1 MDRKKK
7 GIIAYILIT
16 FIMAWLLWEILIRF
30 SGLSIRSPFFQLLL
44 LPGAFSPAIAA
55 VIVRKWITREGF
67 ADAGLKLNLSRGWRY
82 YLVAWLLPLPISAIV
97 IGLVVVLGIGDPD
110 FSLHRAM
117 GALLPNTAIPALP
130 SFIWAIIPIGFLINS
145 LYATFILWGEEF
157 GWRGYLQIRL
167 FSENPLLAAVTTGII
182 WGIWHYPLN
191 LRGYNFPEH
200 PVLGLA
206 VFPVS
211 TVLLS
216 IIFGWLRL
224 RSGSVWPAC
233 LAHAA
238 TNAIGGSLTI
248 LLFLGGPDLLFTS
261 YVGLLGWIPL
271 GAFCLW
277 IILTGQLK
285 PEKVSG
291 APQQNMG

>member
-1 MDRKKK
+1 
-7 GIIAYILIT
+7 
-16 FIMAWLLWEILIRF
+16 
-30 SGLSIRSPFFQLLL
+30 
-44 LPGAFSPAIAA
+44 
-55 VIVRKWITREGF
+55 
-67 ADAGLKLNLSRGWRY
+67 
-82 YLVAWLLPLPISAIV
+82 
-97 IGLVVVLGIGDPD
+97 
-110 FSLHRAM
+110 M